1 MQSCSISIFELLTTS
16 FHEFQI
22 NNSRFS
28 RIFEPIR
35 SAPIMGKNCEKLEF
49 KIWNSWNHLVNCSIN
64 QSWLFLIINI
74 EFSSNK
80 ECLEM
85 NPNKPICRQNNCQ
98 HECTHLVPCP
108 GGKSCVD
115 GRYKLVHVLLYDIFV
130 PYFGWWK
137 LSKQTFYWSK
147 TGFFFSVPSWKRNHN
162 KFVKKL

>member
-1 MQSCSISIFELLTTS
+1 MPFE
-16 FHEFQI
+16 F
-22 NNSRFS
+22 
-28 RIFEPIR
+28 RIR
-35 SAPIMGKNCEKLEF
+35 NLEF
-49 KIWNSWNHLVNCSIN
+49 MKQFGELFNNN
-64 QSWLFLIINI
+64 QSWLFLINI

-137 LSKQTFYWSK
+137 LSKQTSYWSK
-147 TGFFFSVPSWKRNHN
+147 TGFFSQLKKWTVFSSQIIVISFQNIVQKDIN
-162 KFVKKL
+162 KFYISI